1 MRRYFKF
8 IKEMFTKNKIF
19 VMKGLGIIFILTAMQ
34 AIIPLFMK
42 IGLSEITA
50 RKQISILIIFVLG
63 YGICLLLY
71 NCIDVFWMK
80 YLDCLGGK
88 ILEEIRCNI
97 YRAISKGNY
106 EELLR
111 IGREKIKNILYMDT
125 LNVYSS
131 ISCFGIQIVA
141 NVFLICVFLGVSIF
155 VSWKLTIGLIA
166 AAIIGFFISY
176 ISRKPIANASRKVNI
191 KMKEDNQTLNEYID
205 SIELIKI
212 NHLDEYSLKK
222 MKKSLWDFIN
232 TSLKSDSTL
241 IFLKNIITQYHQ
253 VISFIIVAILSIS
266 MISSM
271 ADIVF
276 CLYIVDL
283 VLTTSQNIESYIY
296 SLIKLLPAYENID
309 RILNIEDVSQ
319 KEKIATI
326 EKIRMKNISFSYKG
340 TMNQVIS
347 NMDFTFVK
355 GDVVDVSGNNGSG
368 KSTFVKLLTGLLYP
382 TEGEILL
389 NGIPSTQVDMDS
401 LRDNILYISQD
412 EIFLNDTIE
421 NYLEVITNQ
430 SISEEKLTEVKN
442 KVNLIQ
448 DIEQITDEGLS
459 MSGGQRK
466 KILIMRLL
474 LAYQKASIIILDE
487 LEAGLDIETRMIL
500 EEIKKEIISSKK
512 DAIVFIISHEKEK
525 DLQFTKYVK
534 L

>member
-222 MKKSLWDFIN
+222 MKKV
-232 TSLKSDSTL
+232 
-241 IFLKNIITQYHQ
+241 Y
-253 VISFIIVAILSIS
+253 
-266 MISSM
+266 
-271 ADIVF
+271 
-276 CLYIVDL
+276 
-283 VLTTSQNIESYIY
+283 
-296 SLIKLLPAYENID
+296 
-309 RILNIEDVSQ
+309 
-319 KEKIATI
+319 
-326 EKIRMKNISFSYKG
+326 G
-340 TMNQVIS
+340 
-347 NMDFTFVK
+347 
-355 GDVVDVSGNNGSG
+355 
-368 KSTFVKLLTGLLYP
+368 
-382 TEGEILL
+382 ILL
-389 NGIPSTQVDMDS
+389 IH
-401 LRDNILYISQD
+401 R
-412 EIFLNDTIE
+412 
-421 NYLEVITNQ
+421 
-430 SISEEKLTEVKN
+430 
-442 KVNLIQ
+442 
-448 DIEQITDEGLS
+448 
-459 MSGGQRK
+459 
-466 KILIMRLL
+466 
-474 LAYQKASIIILDE
+474 
-487 LEAGLDIETRMIL
+487 
-500 EEIKKEIISSKK
+500 
-512 DAIVFIISHEKEK
+512 
-525 DLQFTKYVK
+525 
-534 L
+534 

>member
-1 MRRYFKF
+1 
-8 IKEMFTKNKIF
+8 
-19 VMKGLGIIFILTAMQ
+19 
-34 AIIPLFMK
+34 
-42 IGLSEITA
+42 
-50 RKQISILIIFVLG
+50 
-63 YGICLLLY
+63 
-71 NCIDVFWMK
+71 
-80 YLDCLGGK
+80 
-88 ILEEIRCNI
+88 
-97 YRAISKGNY
+97 
-106 EELLR
+106 
-111 IGREKIKNILYMDT
+111 
-125 LNVYSS
+125 
-131 ISCFGIQIVA
+131 
-141 NVFLICVFLGVSIF
+141 
-155 VSWKLTIGLIA
+155 
-166 AAIIGFFISY
+166 
-176 ISRKPIANASRKVNI
+176 
-191 KMKEDNQTLNEYID
+191 
-205 SIELIKI
+205 
-212 NHLDEYSLKK
+212 
-222 MKKSLWDFIN
+222 
-232 TSLKSDSTL
+232 
-241 IFLKNIITQYHQ
+241 
-253 VISFIIVAILSIS
+253 

-512 DAIVFIISHEKEK
+512 DAIVFIISHEKK
-525 DLQFTKYVK
+525 RFTIYKICEIVK
-534 L
+534 LKECVAF